1 MTTPSDLDRL
11 DRLRRDSPH
20 CLGVA
25 WFTGAPLELAAAS
38 GEPAGDAWP
47 SWHTI
52 ARLAS
57 SVLRDGPIASPEVL
71 FQLPDAVVLVA
82 ERAAGVVAV
91 AVAVTP
97 AGPGVALVQA
107 RIAASQVPP

>member
-1 MTTPSDLDRL
+1 MTPPSDLDRL
-11 DRLRRDSPH
+11 RRESPH

-25 WFTGAPLELAAAS
+25 WFSGAPLRLLAAS

-57 SVLRDGPIASPEVL
+57 TLLRDGPVASPEVL
-71 FQLPDAVVLVA
+71 FQLPEVLLLLA

-91 AVAVTP
+91 AVALTP

-107 RIAASQVPP
+107 RMAASQVNP

>member
-1 MTTPSDLDRL
+1 MTTPPDL
-11 DRLRRDSPH
+11 DRLRRESPH

-25 WFTGAPLELAAAS
+25 WFSGAPLRPTATS

-47 SWHTI
+47 SWNTV

-57 SVLRDGPIASPEVL
+57 TLLREGPIASPEVL
-71 FQLPDAVVLVA
+71 FRLPEVLLLIA

-91 AVAVTP
+91 AVALTP

-107 RIAASQVPP
+107 RIAASQVNP